1 MNAGDSFRAREST
14 TIRGLNSGRHF
25 HATASDFGNR
35 QSGMGLGVDWLGGD
49 SGAGG
54 NRGGAES
61 GREDGEIY
69 GIGAASAGIVAAFST
84 GDAQGRRPARPLVWL
99 SLIHI

>member
-1 MNAGDSFRAREST
+1 MRR
-14 TIRGLNSGRHF
+14 L
-25 HATASDFGNR
+25 SDFGNR

-69 GIGAASAGIVAAFST
+69 GIGAASAGIVAAFSA
-84 GDAQGRRPARPLVWL
+84 GDAEGRRPARPLVWRYL
-99 SLIHI
+99 CGEHDRLGVGERFVRGSQHFRS